1 MEVEVGKLN
10 DATSLARATIRSL
23 IELGV
28 ANFVLSPG
36 SRNAPLSIA
45 LHEASERGL
54 IELHVKIDER
64 GAAYF
69 ALGIAKATNNYVAII
84 CTSGTAAANYHPAA
98 LEALHANNKL
108 LIITADRP
116 ERLRNTGAN
125 QTTNQVDIYPG
136 IKTHDITVATQI
148 KLKSGPVH
156 LNLQFDEPLLNP
168 DKSDWLAG
176 LHVSAVKSANISD
189 KKRIRLSGNGLVVI
203 GHDQAG
209 LETSAVLE
217 FTSSLGLPVVAEDP
231 LSYPDAIAHSSIS
244 LADENIREFLK
255 PDFVI
260 VIGRTTLSRSIN
272 TFIAAA
278 AKTYVIDER
287 VQNIDSARTA
297 TETFFEIPEVELESL
312 NPSWISDWNSVCTIA
327 EAEIAKNNSWSESV
341 AVSSIVHQI
350 PTGSALF
357 IGSSRPI
364 RDVEAFAIPRS
375 GLTVFANRGLAGIDG
390 NISTTFGITQQF
402 MNTYAILGDLT
413 FMHDLTALLS
423 PPDANLTIFVIDNN
437 GGGIFSTLPQAGVA
451 GFETIFGTPQNK
463 DLEKLISGFGIQNER
478 VKTVSD
484 IERIIAH
491 GQNGLKVVIVE
502 VPEREVMATALR
514 EIYTR
519 VSKAVRIGVNLA

>member
-10 DATSLARATIRSL
+10 DATQLARATIRQL

-28 ANFVLSPG
+28 AHFVLSPG

-45 LHEASERGL
+45 LHEASKRGL
-54 IELHVKIDER
+54 IELYVKIDER

-98 LEALHANNKL
+98 IEALHANNKL

-116 ERLRNTGAN
+116 ERLRKTGAN

-136 IKTHDITVATQI
+136 IKTNDITAPMQFS
-148 KLKSGPVH
+148 LDSGPVH
-156 LNLQFDEPLLNP
+156 LNLQFDEPLLKD
-168 DKSDWLAG
+168 DKTDWLAG
-176 LHVSAVKSANISD
+176 LQVSPAKNTRSINS
-189 KKRIRLSGNGLVVI
+189 KRVRISGNGLVVI

-209 LETSAVLE
+209 LETSAILE
-217 FTSSLGLPVVAEDP
+217 FTKRLGLPVIVEDP
-231 LSYPDAIAHSSIS
+231 LSYPDAIAHSSIF

-272 TFIAAA
+272 TFIASA
-278 AKTYVIDER
+278 AKTFVIDER
-287 VQNIDSARTA
+287 VQTVDSARTA
-297 TETFFEIPEVELESL
+297 TETFFELPEVELENLS
-312 NPSWISDWNSVCTIA
+312 PSWISDWNSVCTIA
-327 EAEIAKNNSWSESV
+327 QNEIAKENSWSESI
-341 AVSSIVHQI
+341 AVTSIAGNI
-350 PTGSALF
+350 PNESALF

-364 RDVEAFAIPRS
+364 RDVEAFASPRS
-375 GLTVFANRGLAGIDG
+375 GIHVFANRGLAGIDG
-390 NISTTFGITQQF
+390 NISTTFGIAQQF
-402 MNTYAILGDLT
+402 KNTYAILGDLT

-423 PPDANLTIFVIDNN
+423 QPDANLTIFIIDNN
-437 GGGIFSTLPQAGVA
+437 GGGIFSTLPQAGVV
-451 GFETIFGTPQNK
+451 GFETIFGTPQNR
-463 DLEKLISGFGIQNER
+463 DLAKLIAGFGIQTES

-502 VPEREVMATALR
+502 VPEREVMANALR
-514 EIYTR
+514 EIYAR